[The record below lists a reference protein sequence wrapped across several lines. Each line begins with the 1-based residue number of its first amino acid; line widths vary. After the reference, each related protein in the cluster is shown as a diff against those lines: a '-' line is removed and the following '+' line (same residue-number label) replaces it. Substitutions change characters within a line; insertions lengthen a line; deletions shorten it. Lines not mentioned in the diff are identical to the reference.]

1 MSESRL
7 GLFETDYTLNGT
19 HAMRLKFL
27 AKKNARD
34 VNEPDNPQAAK
45 IFERYIDVYMNA
57 AVWGIRYRRRA
68 KTDSSTDRARIYAD
82 AFIRERDR
90 CIFLYR
96 LVMLLDDSE
105 DLSPTEKIDRAF
117 RYDTLPDKADELK
130 KNLELFHDYVRG
142 GIDLMFEK
150 FTTDCLNR
158 EDYLEKTFNVMKEFK
173 EELDGI
179 DYSAEIAK
187 LMKYEEEQ

>member
-1 MSESRL
+1 MSDDRPR
-7 GLFETDYTLNGT
+7 LFENDYTINGE
-19 HAMRLKFL
+19 HATWLKFL

-34 VNEPDNPQAAK
+34 DNEPDDPQAAK

-68 KTDSSTDRARIYAD
+68 KIRPSKDKASIRAD
-82 AFIRERDR
+82 AFNRERET

-105 DLSPTEKIDRAF
+105 NLSQTERIDRAF

-142 GIDLMFEK
+142 GIDLMYEQ
-150 FTTDCLNR
+150 FTGGCHTR
-158 EDYLEKTFNVMKEFK
+158 EDYLEKTFNVMTEFK
-173 EELDGI
+173 AELDGI
-179 DYSAEIAK
+179 DYSAEIDK
-187 LMKYEEEQ
+187 LMKQFS